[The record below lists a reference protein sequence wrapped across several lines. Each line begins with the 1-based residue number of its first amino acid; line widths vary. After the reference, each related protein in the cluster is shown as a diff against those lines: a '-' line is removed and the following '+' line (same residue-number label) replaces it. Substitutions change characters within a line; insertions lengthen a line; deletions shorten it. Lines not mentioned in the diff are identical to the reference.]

1 MGKTMV
7 YRIGKDCINC
17 GACAQD
23 CPEQCIHEGED
34 YYIIDEEKCINCGT
48 CAEVCPVDAPE
59 EV

>member
-1 MGKTMV
+1 MV

-23 CPEQCIHEGED
+23 CPEQCIHDGED
-34 YYIIDEEKCINCGT
+34 YYFIDEEKCINCGT
-48 CAEVCPVDAPE
+48 CAEVCPVGAPE